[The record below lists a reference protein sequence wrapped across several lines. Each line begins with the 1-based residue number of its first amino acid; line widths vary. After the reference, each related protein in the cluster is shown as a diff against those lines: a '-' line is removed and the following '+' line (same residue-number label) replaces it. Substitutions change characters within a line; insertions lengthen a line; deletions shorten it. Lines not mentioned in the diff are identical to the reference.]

1 MKDLLPILAHL
12 LTTLA
17 KLLGPGGAKAIVAD
31 SLLMKQQLI
40 VINRSRRRAPN
51 LTIIDRLQLGFWSLF
66 LSSHRIRQA
75 AVILRPSTLL
85 NFHNILKKRKY
96 RLLYTARS
104 KRKPGAQGPYPKP

>member
-1 MKDLLPILAHL
+1 MKDLLVLLAHL

-51 LTIIDRLQLGFWSLF
+51 LTATDRMLLGFWSLF
-66 LSSHRIRQA
+66 LSPHHIRRA
-75 AVILRPSTLL
+75 AVIIKPSTLL
-85 NFHNILKKRKY
+85 KFHDMLKRRK
-96 RLLYTARS
+96 
-104 KRKPGAQGPYPKP
+104 